1 MIGSFADKEGE
12 RLWNTG
18 RSRRYNAIARPA
30 LRKLIQLNAAESL
43 NDLKAP
49 PGNQL
54 EALSGNLSGHHSIR
68 INRQWRI
75 CFQWTTRPENV
86 SIQDYH

>member
-1 MIGSFADKEGE
+1 MIGSFADKETE

-18 RSRRYNAIARPA
+18 HSRIFSTIARPA
-30 LRKLIQLNAAESL
+30 LRRLIQLNAAESL

-49 PGNQL
+49 PGNHL
-54 EALSGNLSGHHSIR
+54 EALSGNLASYHSIR

-75 CFQWTTRPENV
+75 CFQWTTRPEKV